1 MNNRMQNNIITKE
14 SVNKKMKKDVTNDRY
29 TQEIIELINN
39 PEFFEFAETLNE
51 LIEDGLTFNEILS
64 SQLVLKKALAIIR
77 QSKND
82 SKKFQK

>member
-1 MNNRMQNNIITKE
+1 MQNNIITKE